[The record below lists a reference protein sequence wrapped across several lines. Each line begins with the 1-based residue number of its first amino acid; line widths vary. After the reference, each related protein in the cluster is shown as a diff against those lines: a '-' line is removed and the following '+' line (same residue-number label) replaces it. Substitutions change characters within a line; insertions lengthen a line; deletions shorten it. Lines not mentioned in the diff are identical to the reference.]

1 MSMHFPFLKRSSCRG
16 APSAAVLSIC
26 VLLLL
31 GACASQP
38 QAPLPTMASVDLA
51 AYMGKWYEIVRLP
64 NRFQRDC
71 VSDTQASYTLERD
84 TVAVVNRCRD
94 KSGEIER
101 ADGVA
106 HAVDGSSNAKLR
118 VSFFR
123 PFYGDYWILAFGP
136 ARQWVLVGEP
146 SRDNAWVL
154 ARSPQLPSPQLDAAL
169 IRATKL
175 GFDRAAFQRTPQT
188 QPLQ

>member
-1 MSMHFPFLKRSSCRG
+1 MSWQLPFLKHSSRRAARG
-16 APSAAVLSIC
+16 TAALTIC
-26 VLLLL
+26 SLLLL

-38 QAPLPTMASVDLA
+38 QATLPTVASVDLA
-51 AYMGKWYEIVRLP
+51 GYMGNWYEIARLP

-71 VSDTQASYTLERD
+71 VADTQASYTLEGD
-84 TVAVVNRCRD
+84 SVAVVNRCRD
-94 KSGEIER
+94 KNGKIER
-101 ADGVA
+101 AEGVA
-106 HAVDGSSNAKLR
+106 HVVEGSSNAKLR

-146 SRDNAWVL
+146 GRDNAWVL
-154 ARSPQLPSPQLDAAL
+154 ARSPQLPPPQLDAAL
-169 IRATKL
+169 SRAAEL
-175 GFDRAAFQRTPQT
+175 GFDRAAFLRTPQT